1 MSILKKGE
9 GKFSLFRFK
18 GGVDSPYTPLLYSTG
33 LRLHAAGTYISL
45 VAMAVQTIAR
55 KRTEAMMDFIFY
67 RLGSKQRFFMLKI
80 DLFLYRVLSS
90 T

>member
-18 GGVDSPYTPLLYSTG
+18 GGVDSPYTPLLYSG

-67 RLGSKQRFFMLKI
+67 RLGSKQRFFLC
-80 DLFLYRVLSS
+80 
-90 T
+90 

>member
-9 GKFSLFRFK
+9 GMFSLRFK
-18 GGVDSPYTPLLYSTG
+18 GGVESPYTPLLFSTG

-55 KRTEAMMDFIFY
+55 KRTEAMMDFICN